1 MPAGRRPADRRSDS
15 VEPEVRGGPQPHAL
29 RTATGSKREAA
40 SRPPLCVCEDRLV
53 SEEDR
58 TIRGER
64 VVLRPYRPDEA
75 DELLAHWL
83 ASPWRVGGGADAAT
97 ARRRL
102 RRRIARSGAFA
113 DGRLELAV
121 DLDGRVVGDIEARH
135 PPGAMP
141 PGVYEIGIELYA
153 EETRGQGVGS
163 EAVEL
168 FTSHLFDV
176 HAAGRVQATTAVTN
190 GPMRAVLERLGFAE
204 EGVLRAYMPTDAG
217 REDYVMYAVTA
228 EAWSAR

>member
-1 MPAGRRPADRRSDS
+1 MAD
-15 VEPEVRGGPQPHAL
+15 EG
-29 RTATGSKREAA
+29 
-40 SRPPLCVCEDRLV
+40 
-53 SEEDR
+53 R
-58 TIRGER
+58 TIRGAR
-64 VVLRPYRPDEA
+64 VVLRPYRAEEA
-75 DELLAHWL
+75 EDLLAHWL
-83 ASPWRVGGGADAAT
+83 ASPWRVGGNQDPTT

-121 DLDGRVVGDIEARH
+121 DLDGRVIGDIEARH

-141 PGVYEIGIELYA
+141 PGVYEIGIELYT
-153 EETRGQGVGS
+153 EETRGQGIGS

-168 FTSHLFDV
+168 LTTHLFDS

-204 EGVLRAYMPTDAG
+204 EGVLRAYMPTGDG
-217 REDYVMYAVTA
+217 RDDYVMYAVTA
-228 EAWSAR
+228 DGWRSR

>member
-1 MPAGRRPADRRSDS
+1 VG
-15 VEPEVRGGPQPHAL
+15 
-29 RTATGSKREAA
+29 
-40 SRPPLCVCEDRLV
+40 
-53 SEEDR
+53 EER

-64 VVLRPYRPDEA
+64 VVLRPYRPEEA
-75 DELLAHWL
+75 DELLEHWL
-83 ASPWRVGGGADAAT
+83 ASTWRVGTTQDRAT

-121 DLDGRVVGDIEARH
+121 DVDGRVVGDVEARH

-153 EETRGQGVGS
+153 PETRGRGVGS
-163 EAVEL
+163 EAVAL
-168 FTSHLFDV
+168 LTAHLFEA
-176 HAAGRVQATTAVTN
+176 HEAGRVQATTAVTN

-204 EGVLRAYMPTDAG
+204 EGVLRAYMPSGNG

-228 EAWSAR
+228 GGWHR

>member
-1 MPAGRRPADRRSDS
+1 M
-15 VEPEVRGGPQPHAL
+15 
-29 RTATGSKREAA
+29 
-40 SRPPLCVCEDRLV
+40 
-53 SEEDR
+53 
-58 TIRGER
+58 
-64 VVLRPYRPDEA
+64 LRPYRPDEA
-75 DELLAHWL
+75 GELLEHWL
-83 ASPWRVGGGADAAT
+83 ASPWRIGTNQDRAT

-102 RRRIARSGAFA
+102 RRRIARSGVFA

-121 DLDGRVVGDIEARH
+121 DVDGRVVGDVEARH

-153 EETRGQGVGS
+153 EETRGRGLGS

-168 FTSHLFDV
+168 LTTHLFQA

-190 GPMRAVLERLGFAE
+190 GRMRTVLERLGFAE
-204 EGVLRAYMPTDAG
+204 EGVLRAYMPAGGG

-228 EAWSAR
+228 EAWGAR

>member
-1 MPAGRRPADRRSDS
+1 MVAD
-15 VEPEVRGGPQPHAL
+15 EG
-29 RTATGSKREAA
+29 
-40 SRPPLCVCEDRLV
+40 
-53 SEEDR
+53 R
-58 TIRGER
+58 TIRGSQ
-64 VVLRPYRPDEA
+64 VVLRPYRAEEA

-83 ASPWRVGGGADAAT
+83 SSPWRIGMNQDAAT

-121 DLDGRVVGDIEARH
+121 DLDGRVVGDVEARH

-153 EETRGQGVGS
+153 EETRGHGIGS

-168 FTSHLFDV
+168 ITTHLFDA
-176 HAAGRVQATTAVTN
+176 HTAGRVQATTAVTN
-190 GPMRAVLERLGFAE
+190 GPMRAVLERLGFVE
-204 EGVLRAYMPTDAG
+204 EGVLRAYMPTGGG

-228 EAWSAR
+228 DAWRAR

>member
-1 MPAGRRPADRRSDS
+1 MAD
-15 VEPEVRGGPQPHAL
+15 EG
-29 RTATGSKREAA
+29 
-40 SRPPLCVCEDRLV
+40 
-53 SEEDR
+53 R
-58 TIRGER
+58 TIRGSR
-64 VVLRPYRPDEA
+64 VVLRPYRPEEA
-75 DELLAHWL
+75 DELLVHWL

-121 DLDGRVVGDIEARH
+121 DVDGRVVGDIEARH

-141 PGVYEIGIELYA
+141 PGVYEIGIELYS
-153 EETRGQGVGS
+153 EETRGRGVGS

-168 FTSHLFDV
+168 FTSHLFEV

-190 GPMRAVLERLGFAE
+190 APMRGVLERLGFAE
-204 EGVLRAYMPTDAG
+204 EGVLRAYMPADGG

-228 EAWSAR
+228 DGWHRRG